1 MTYDARKFIAQKK
14 PHLSVGSSVAK
25 KSLPQ
30 NWQDALDHAVNVL
43 DGQGAVGAVAVR
55 AVPKNENASRER
67 LRVNLV
73 LETNGEFCSV
83 DKALVVDV
91 ERVLAD
97 VHASEQVGL
106 NRALDVAEAL
116 DVHGLDGL
124 VEWVTEDCFIHK
136 VNSTEKTMRVKT
148 YFKKKKKNFRCVSY

>member
-14 PHLSVGSSVAK
+14 PHLSVGSSVAE

-30 NWQDALDHAVNVL
+30 NWQDALYHAVNL
-43 DGQGAVGAVAVR
+43 LGGQGAVGVGAVR
-55 AVPKNENASRER
+55 PVPKNENAPRER

-83 DKALVVDV
+83 DEALIINV
-91 ERVLAD
+91 ERVLAH

-106 NRALDVAEAL
+106 NRALDVAKAL
-116 DVHGLDGL
+116 DV
-124 VEWVTEDCFIHK
+124 
-136 VNSTEKTMRVKT
+136 NA
-148 YFKKKKKNFRCVSY
+148 